1 MDDIFVQGVV
11 GGVLNR
17 HKGKTL
23 DRDRI
28 ATLSVEIAAMLD
40 RATQFTNV
48 KELNIDEQ
56 NRNYNFIM
64 DEMSQGEREHLFNW
78 QQEDNKYIYESPDGK
93 YVFRR
98 KFGEEYS
105 PETKEEINLKT
116 GEPTGR
122 TFADYPFNK
131 AKDNPLSIEMW
142 KGYVPPTGYGFK
154 SKKDEEEYLKYWTC
168 DICNEHTHEVDYDY
182 LGNGTN
188 HLSCE
193 LKQEELQAKSDK
205 IMKQIDE
212 DMKDFELYNS
222 VSNENSYDYVDM
234 KEAKRKSQ
242 EDKE

>member
-1 MDDIFVQGVV
+1 MDEKFVQGLV

-17 HKGKTL
+17 HKDKNLDENRIQTL
-23 DRDRI
+23 M
-28 ATLSVEIAAMLD
+28 VEIAANLESFSGSMKKQKD
-40 RATQFTNV
+40 I
-48 KELNIDEQ
+48 EEQ

-64 DEMSQGEREHLFNW
+64 EEMSEGEREHLRAW
-78 QQEDNKYIYESPDGK
+78 TRG
-93 YVFRR
+93 
-98 KFGEEYS
+98 
-105 PETKEEINLKT
+105 
-116 GEPTGR
+116 
-122 TFADYPFNK
+122 K

-142 KGYVPPTGYGFK
+142 KGYGFK

-168 DICNEHTHEVDYDY
+168 DICGKHTHEVDYDY

-188 HLSCE
+188 HLGCE

-205 IMKQIDE
+205 IMKQVEE
-212 DMKDFELYNS
+212 DMKDFKLYNS